1 MVAVAPDEYAG
12 LLRGAAAGG
21 YTGSSDQ
28 PKVVT
33 AGRGA
38 CRADV
43 DQIEWGTAPVNVA
56 FLANAMFGGDLPA
69 DAKVTGPSNDPTIT
83 VDKDGLAAQV
93 AKTLA
98 ALGPLAY
105 SAEAVAHSSV
115 KVQVTDLGATGPV
128 GGATVPVSG
137 RYRFEVTL
145 DPGDGAKSS
154 SLTVPI
160 RCTAVNSTNTQV
172 VDSPAAKPAMAVA
185 VNPTYTG

>member
-1 MVAVAPDEYAG
+1 MTGGVGGELGGIHRLNGRRTDAEVPGQVGAQPILEG
-12 LLRGAAAGG
+12 VLTRRELL
-21 YTGSSDQ
+21 
-28 PKVVT
+28 
-33 AGRGA
+33 
-38 CRADV
+38 
-43 DQIEWGTAPVNVA
+43 EWGTAPVNVA

-105 SAEAVAHSSV
+105 SAEAVAHSNV
-115 KVQVTDLGATGPV
+115 KVQVTDLGVTGRV

-172 VDSPAAKPAMAVA
+172 VDSPTAKPAMAVA
-185 VNPTYTG
+185 ENPTYTG